1 MRIVFSIC
9 LILGIVSC
17 QKDHPEM
24 GNPPSEADAQ
34 FSFAGAVNNANIIE
48 FTASN
53 PNLQCIWDFGN
64 GTKSQGAFASAS
76 YPYAGTYT
84 VKLTVFNKGGSKSST
99 QVVSISQDDL
109 SLLNNPIFNMLTGG
123 TSGPGYKT
131 WYVDS
136 LSAAHLGV
144 GPDPVSALGNVPE
157 WWAAGAAEK
166 VGCGLYDDRY
176 TFKLNGFK
184 MDMVTNGNVYVHNTI
199 SGSFP
204 GSYMNLGDYTAPFN
218 NLIDQSWT
226 VTEGTDTTLSLS
238 NNAFVGFYTGVN
250 TYKILSYTD
259 STLYLQYGHHAGGL
273 NWYLKLKAL

>member
-24 GNPPSEADAQ
+24 GNPPSVADAQ
-34 FSFAGAVNNANIIE
+34 FSFAASANNANIIE

-99 QVVSISQDDL
+99 QQVTISQDDL

-218 NLIDQSWT
+218 NLLDQSWT

-238 NNAFVGFYTGVN
+238 NNAFLGFYTGVN

>member
-1 MRIVFSIC
+1 MRILLSLS
-9 LILGIVSC
+9 LIIGLISC
-17 QKDHPEM
+17 QKDRPEM
-24 GNPPSEADAQ
+24 GNPPSDADAQ
-34 FSFAGAVNNANIIE
+34 FSYVVSASNANIIE
-48 FTASN
+48 LTASN

-64 GTKSQGAFASAS
+64 GTKAQGSFASAS

-84 VKLTVFNKGGSKSST
+84 ITLTVFNKGGSKSSSQ
-99 QVVSISQDDL
+99 QVVISQDDL

-136 LSAAHLGV
+136 LVAGHMGV

-157 WWAAGAAEK
+157 WWAAGASEK

-184 MDMVTNGNVYVHNTI
+184 LDMITNGNVYIHNSLSAT
-199 SGSFP
+199 FP
-204 GSYMNLGDYTAPFN
+204 GSYVNLGDYTAPFN
-218 NLIDQSWT
+218 NLIDESWT
-226 VTEGTDTTLSLS
+226 VTEGADTTITLS
-238 NNAFVGFYTGVN
+238 NNSFLGFYTGVN

-259 STLYLQYGHHAGGL
+259 STLNLQYGHHAGGL

>member
-1 MRIVFSIC
+1 MKFFLFLLV
-9 LILGIVSC
+9 GITLYSC
-17 QKDHPEM
+17 QKDHPII
-24 GNPPSEADAQ
+24 GNPPSDSDAQ
-34 FSFAGAVNNANIIE
+34 FTYTESANNPNIID
-48 FTASN
+48 FVASN
-53 PNLQCIWDFGN
+53 QNLQCIWDFGN
-64 GTKSQGAFASAS
+64 GTKAQGSMASAT

-84 VKLTVFNKGGSKSST
+84 VTLTVFNKGGSKSST
-99 QVVSISQDDL
+99 QQIVIAQDDL

-123 TSGPGYKT
+123 TNGPGYKT

-136 LSAAHLGV
+136 LIAGHLGV

-157 WWAAGAAEK
+157 WWSAGALEK

-184 MDMVTNGNVYVHNTI
+184 MDMITNGNVYVHNTI
-199 SGSFP
+199 ASTFP

-226 VTEGTDTTLSLS
+226 VTEGTDTTLTLS
-238 NNAFVGFYTGVN
+238 NNSFIGFYTGVN